1 MRRWVGVFIV
11 GVIVGG
17 LSGMALYH
25 SYLEKEMSE
34 TIAPQE
40 SADEL
45 QETVKT
51 VLEKNEKLS
60 RENLDL
66 KTRLSSLTLITPAPK
81 ENIVVETIPNRLY
94 FDKVHSVFTWA
105 RRTIYVIMYSM
116 AQYLEYPLG
125 HEARLL
131 SALID
136 ARKRGVEVRVLLE
149 SGVNDDLAHQNRQTG
164 DYLSK
169 FGITVKFDSRGIT
182 THDKL
187 IIVDSKI
194 VVVGSTNWTYHAID
208 ENNEASV
215 VIYSESVG
223 LKFQKYFLEL
233 WRKYMV

>member
-11 GVIVGG
+11 GLIVGG

-25 SYLEKEMSE
+25 SYSEKKVSE
-34 TIAPQE
+34 TIAPQQRV
-40 SADEL
+40 DEL

-51 VLEKNEKLS
+51 VLEKNKKLS
-60 RENLDL
+60 QENLDL
-66 KTRLSSLTLITPAPK
+66 KTRLLTLTLITPAPT
-81 ENIVVETIPNRLY
+81 EDIIVETIPNRLY
-94 FDKVHSVFTWA
+94 FDKVHSVFTEA
-105 RRTIYVIMYSM
+105 RKTIYIIMFSM
-116 AQYLEYPLG
+116 AHYPEYPLA

-136 ARKRGVEVRVLLE
+136 ARKRGVEVRILLE
-149 SGVNDDLAHQNRQTG
+149 SGGNGDLAYQNKQTG

-169 FGITVKFDSRGIT
+169 FDITVKYDSREIT

-187 IIVDSKI
+187 IIVDSRI
-194 VVVGSTNWTYHAID
+194 VVVGSTNWTYSAID

-233 WRKYMV
+233 WRKYLV